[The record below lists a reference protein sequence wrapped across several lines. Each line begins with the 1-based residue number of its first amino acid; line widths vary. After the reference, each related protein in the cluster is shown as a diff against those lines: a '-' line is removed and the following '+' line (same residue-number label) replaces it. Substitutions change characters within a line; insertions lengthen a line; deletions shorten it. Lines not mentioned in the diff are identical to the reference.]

1 MQIPSDPLGV
11 RISLV
16 VLTAFVTGCSTPRIV
31 RDARGVNPVN
41 SVTMSCSKPYKF
53 VHDCS
58 NFSGAKKRIL
68 LDGLPLSIAGSE
80 DGKTVLLMS
89 TGQTWTLIQHKHSVR
104 NNYGYETAKRILME
118 NGIVVTHVTPLV
130 GFRHLHGY
138 VLECDG
144 DAYAVLGRFA
154 QKQ

>member
-1 MQIPSDPLGV
+1 MAMRLHSLGQTTGL
-11 RISLV
+11 LV
-16 VLTAFVTGCSTPRIV
+16 LAACVTGCSTPRIA
-31 RDARGVNPVN
+31 RDARGVKPVN

-80 DGKTVLLMS
+80 DGRTVLLMS
-89 TGQTWTLIQHKHSVR
+89 TGQMWTLIQHKHSVR
-104 NNYGYETAKRILME
+104 NNYGYETAKRILLE
-118 NGIVVTHVTPLV
+118 NGIAVTHVTPLV
-130 GFRHLHGY
+130 GFRYLHGY

-144 DAYAVLGRFA
+144 DAYSVLGRFA
-154 QKQ
+154 PKE